1 MANSAHFFHFAPNFA
16 GRKLPEHEC
25 IVGYAAIIQKLDLP
39 IPIPRRIALIT
50 AGSKK
55 KFTDEFLLFPKAYAP
70 DDNPDLDQ
78 IKALYNHL
86 VFALKYEGVN
96 LLFFSKLCSHYN
108 LEQLTELVAIEPS
121 GQYSRRIW
129 FLIEWLTG
137 KTLPGIK
144 DVNKKSYVL
153 AVDPKLQFTCSGIR
167 SPRHMVINNL
177 PGTIDFCPL
186 VHKTDRLEHF
196 IKENFSTKRENYL
209 KGFRKE
215 LLLRAASFL
224 LLKDSKASFSIE
236 GESPKS
242 KRAARWGQTIGQAG
256 MCGLTTDELC
266 RLQQLVIENERFMKW
281 GLRTSGGFVGEH
293 DRFSGEPLPDH
304 ISAKPD
310 DLERLMNGLIETSH
324 LLTEDP
330 IDAVVAA
337 TKIAFGFVYIHPF
350 VDGNGRIH
358 RYIIHHLLAVK
369 HFSQQGFILPVSA
382 SILDHMSA
390 YQKVLEGNSKPLLD
404 FIEWKETPDHN
415 IEVLN
420 DTIDF
425 YRYMD
430 LTPHAEFLFECVK
443 DTWNRIIPEE
453 ITYLNAYDTFKQ
465 YIDSQFDMPDSLIAL
480 LVQFLEK
487 GNGQLSKRAKLKEFK
502 ELHEEEVKEIE
513 ATFKEIFGTSVS
525 IFLH

>member
-1 MANSAHFFHFAPNFA
+1 MTQSAHFSRFAPNFA
-16 GRKLPEHEC
+16 GRKLPEHEFV
-25 IVGYAAIIQKLDLP
+25 VGYAAVIQKIGLP

-55 KFTDEFLLFPKAYAP
+55 KVSDEFLLFPKAYAP
-70 DDNPDLDQ
+70 DDNASLDE
-78 IKALYNHL
+78 INVLYNHL

-96 LLFFSKLCSHYN
+96 LLFFSKLTSHYN
-108 LEQLTELVAIEPS
+108 LEQLTELVSIEPS

-129 FLIEWLTG
+129 FLIEWLIG
-137 KTLPGIK
+137 KELPGIN
-144 DVNKKSYVL
+144 DLNKKSYVL
-153 AVDPKLQFTCSGIR
+153 AVDPKLQFGGSGIR
-167 SPRHMVINNL
+167 SPRHMVFNNL
-177 PGTIDFCPL
+177 PGSIDFCPL
-186 VHKTDRLEHF
+186 VHRTERLEQF
-196 IKENFSTKRENYL
+196 IKENFSSKRADYL

-215 LLLRAASFL
+215 LLLRASSFL

-256 MCGLTTDELC
+256 IRELSIDELC
-266 RLQQLVIENERFMKW
+266 RLQQLVIENERFLKL

-304 ISAKPD
+304 ISAKPE
-310 DLERLMNGLIETSH
+310 DLKRLMNGLIETSQ
-324 LLTEDP
+324 LLTKDP

-358 RYIIHHLLAVK
+358 RYIIHHLLALK
-369 HFSQQGFILPVSA
+369 DFSQQGFIFPVSA
-382 SILDHMSA
+382 SILDHLRE
-390 YQKVLEGNSKPLLD
+390 YQQVLEGNSRPLLD

-443 DTWNRIIPEE
+443 DTLNRIIPEE
-453 ITYLNAYDTFKQ
+453 VNYLNAYDAFKQ
-465 YIDSQFDMPDSLIAL
+465 YIDSQFDMPDSLIGL

-487 GNGQLSKRAKLKEFK
+487 GNGQLSKRARLNEFK
-502 ELHEEEVKEIE
+502 ELNEEEVRKIKEE
-513 ATFKEIFGTSVS
+513 FAKN
-525 IFLH
+525 FLNKLS